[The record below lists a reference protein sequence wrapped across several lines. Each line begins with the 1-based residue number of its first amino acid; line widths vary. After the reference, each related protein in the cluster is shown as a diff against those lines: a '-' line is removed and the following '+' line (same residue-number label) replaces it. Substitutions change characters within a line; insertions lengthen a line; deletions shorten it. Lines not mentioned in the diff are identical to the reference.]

1 MGEAEEDEVEL
12 VVAGG
17 DPAEALEPAE
27 EAFDLAAAAVEF
39 AVVGPGRVA
48 VAGRR
53 NDGPVAQLASQLAGL
68 VAVIGAVHDQ
78 RRTAADGTEAA
89 QELATSGR
97 VATPTR

>member
-1 MGEAEEDEVEL
+1 MDEAEEDEVEF

-27 EAFDLAAAAVEF
+27 EALDLVASAVEF

-53 NDGPVAQLASQLAGL
+53 DDRAVAKSRAS
-68 VAVIGAVHDQ
+68 
-78 RRTAADGTEAA
+78 
-89 QELATSGR
+89 
-97 VATPTR
+97 